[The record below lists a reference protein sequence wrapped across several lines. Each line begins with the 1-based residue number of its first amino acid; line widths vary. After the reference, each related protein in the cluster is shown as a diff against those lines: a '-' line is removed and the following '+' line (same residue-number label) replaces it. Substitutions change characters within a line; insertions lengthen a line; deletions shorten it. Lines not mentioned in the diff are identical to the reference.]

1 MAPYEV
7 TFPSGI
13 RATVARTDFW
23 NGVIEEVAKIL
34 GWALGLLPIVLH
46 LLIDYPL
53 KGVPGN
59 CSPDASRSIHDRPPG
74 PARTPFFFRGQ
85 KPMSQDPFQTHAT
98 SDVAD
103 QGPVHDHFHGTLKDR
118 KDQRRTMK
126 WVLGLT
132 AVFMV
137 AEVLGGLISN
147 SLALLADAGHMFT
160 DVGALGL
167 SLLAMRLAQR
177 PPSPRKTYGYVRLEI
192 LAALI
197 NGAALLFIALVIF
210 KEAWER
216 FSNPPEV
223 DGPLMLVVA
232 VMGLVVNI
240 IGAVLLHSHAGES
253 LNVRGAYL
261 HILGDLLGSVGAI
274 TAGILMV
281 TKGWFLADPIISM
294 VIASLILIGA
304 WRLVRE
310 AADVLLEAAPRGLD
324 VEGLVEELREIPG
337 LEELHDIHVWT
348 LTSGFVAM
356 SGHGVIDDLTK
367 HRPILDEIN
376 HRLNERGIHHITFQ
390 LEPRPL
396 HQIGP
401 QEEGE
406 LVGLADPETGP

>member
-1 MAPYEV
+1 MSKEP
-7 TFPSGI
+7 F
-13 RATVARTDFW
+13 
-23 NGVIEEVAKIL
+23 
-34 GWALGLLPIVLH
+34 H
-46 LLIDYPL
+46 
-53 KGVPGN
+53 
-59 CSPDASRSIHDRPPG
+59 IH
-74 PARTPFFFRGQ
+74 AE
-85 KPMSQDPFQTHAT
+85 

-103 QGPVHDHFHGTLKDR
+103 QGPVHDHFHGTLRDR
-118 KDQRRTMK
+118 KDQRRKMK

-132 AVFMV
+132 AGFML
-137 AEVLGGLISN
+137 AEVVGGILSN

-177 PPSPRKTYGYVRLEI
+177 PPSPRRTYGYVRLEI

-197 NGAALLFIALVIF
+197 NGAALLFIALIIF

-216 FSNPPEV
+216 FRSPPEV
-223 DGPLMLVVA
+223 DGPLMLAVA
-232 VMGLVVNI
+232 TVGLVINI
-240 IGAVLLHSHAGES
+240 IGAWLLHSHAHDN

-274 TAGILMV
+274 TAGVLVV
-281 TKGWFLADPIISM
+281 TKGWMLADPIISL
-294 VIASLILIGA
+294 VIASLILVGA

-356 SGHGVIDDLTK
+356 SGHGVIDDLTM
-367 HRPILDEIN
+367 HRTILDEIN
-376 HRLNERGIHHITFQ
+376 ACLNLRGINHVTFQ

-401 QEEGE
+401 PEDETEIGSQEAEAGMKSASPEEG
-406 LVGLADPETGP
+406 V